1 MNANDFIVKNLH
13 TDDISLLSFAEVMFA
28 DLSEGQSIEQFGLE
42 ALKYLFED

>member
-1 MNANDFIVKNLH
+1 
-13 TDDISLLSFAEVMFA
+13 MFA